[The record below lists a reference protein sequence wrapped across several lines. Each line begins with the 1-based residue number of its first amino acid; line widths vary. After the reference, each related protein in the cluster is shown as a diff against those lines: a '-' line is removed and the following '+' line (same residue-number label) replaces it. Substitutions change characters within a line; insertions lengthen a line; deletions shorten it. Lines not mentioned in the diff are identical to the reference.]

1 MADILVPVDGSTH
14 AEDAVAYA
22 VDHFPDDHVIA
33 LHVVEVPTGY
43 FAASVSDPESLP
55 QVENQKREARELLDD
70 IEDTAADL
78 GGSVCTELVTGDPVD
93 EILAYAQENDIDE
106 IVIGSRG
113 ISGVGRVMF
122 GSVAEKVVRRSEIP
136 VVVVH

>member
-1 MADILVPVDGSTH
+1 MGEILVPVDGSSH
-14 AEDAVAYA
+14 SEEAVRYA
-22 VDHFPDDHVIA
+22 IEHFPEADITA

-43 FAASVSDPESLP
+43 FAASASDPESLP
-55 QVENQKREARELLDD
+55 QVEHKEAEAEALLDD
-70 IEDTAADL
+70 IESKASEMGGIVDTAL
-78 GGSVCTELVTGDPVD
+78 ETGDPVD
-93 EILAYAQENDIDE
+93 EILSYAQRNGVDE

-113 ISGVGRVMF
+113 ISGVGRIMF